1 MSNYVQSQ
9 IDLAERAADAGAPNW
24 IARSLALGK
33 GFNAAAAYA
42 SANGAPA
49 RAVTALQK
57 ASVGGASTNDEDAQ
71 HGASIASFLP
81 SVGAFSAFTA
91 AYNADLLF
99 RVPAYVTLVEGVAV
113 TLQRTEE
120 GQALPLVKPV
130 LDAAERLVPV
140 PFGALVVASDE
151 LWRMSGSAAQ
161 SFVNYLL
168 RDASARGLDQYFLAQ
183 IAAGTADVSLA
194 STSTADVQDALR
206 KALNIARAKGG
217 ARLFWVA
224 APDTANLLASRPND
238 FPGVT
243 AGLDSTLL
251 GVPCYFSDAAE
262 AGTLTLVDGNSV
274 GALIEGPWLDRSN
287 AATVLMDD
295 APAMD
300 STTPTPGPQ
309 MVSLFQTNSSAVRI
323 TLRAGVELVRSDAAA
338 RITGFGG

>member
-1 MSNYVQSQ
+1 M
-9 IDLAERAADAGAPNW
+9 
-24 IARSLALGK
+24 
-33 GFNAAAAYA
+33 
-42 SANGAPA
+42 
-49 RAVTALQK
+49 TALQK

-81 SVGAFSAFTA
+81 SVGAFSTA

-183 IAAGTADVSLA
+183 IAAGTADVPLA

-243 AGLDSTLL
+243 AGLNSTLL